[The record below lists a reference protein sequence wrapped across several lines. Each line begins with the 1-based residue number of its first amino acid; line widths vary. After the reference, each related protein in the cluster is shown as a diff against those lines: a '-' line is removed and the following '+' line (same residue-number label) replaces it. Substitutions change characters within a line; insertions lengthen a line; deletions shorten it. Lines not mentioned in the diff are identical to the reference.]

1 MMLQKLPLTEQ
12 QIDEICEALPVNRAL
27 PESIGKSIIFQ
38 IRMRLS
44 QHLLGV
50 RLYPC
55 LFPRFKEEVVH
66 AYWKTLSDSGTAVG
80 IQASTS
86 LGERQTQS
94 TLNTFHAA
102 GISVKTVV
110 VGVPRFSELLNA
122 TKSPKMVNCLI
133 YLNES
138 FQTITQVRSRIGNV
152 FTEMRFRRL
161 VKSYRVVKHQPLED
175 WHHLYARLFD
185 VGMHQLHTDGW
196 RIRFV
201 LDLDVMFEYQISI
214 KMIRDAL
221 QTAYCDCSVMH
232 LPDAEAMMDVFLHR
246 DVFAEVDT
254 ATGGRED
261 ESMMSAPSR
270 SVEEEEEREEKDD
283 KDDKE
288 EDLDELEPLEDEE
301 EDDKE
306 HVEPVEEEVLDPIEW
321 IAQEEEE
328 EIPAD
333 IHRLN
338 FVEDKIIPTLLQ
350 VRVSGVDHIRDVFFE
365 KRRDEWLVAT
375 EGSNLYGLF
384 AHPIVNK
391 TRTICNNMWEIFQ
404 VFGIEAARQFLIEE
418 YMDVV
423 SSDGSFVNSSHVE
436 LLVDVMVYT
445 GSIIAISRYGLK
457 KVSCGPLAKASFEE
471 SVDNFLRA
479 GVHGEKES
487 TNSVSASI
495 MLGKP
500 PKTGTGVFDLMLNV
514 NQLIQSQLKPSAA
527 ATSSDSHLSQPS
539 HLFPSPPQP
548 SPPSHPSPP
557 QPSPSTSIL
566 TKERV
571 EVRSEETQL
580 APRVEFQPKKAST
593 FFAKKKTTEFN
604 KKNSFFDD

>member
-1 MMLQKLPLTEQ
+1 MTEQ

-27 PESIGKSIIFQ
+27 PVAIATSIIYQ
-38 IRMRLS
+38 VRMRLAA
-44 QHLLGV
+44 QLLTV
-50 RLYPC
+50 RLYPP
-55 LFPRFKEEVVH
+55 LFPLFKEEVVR
-66 AYWKTLSDSGTAVG
+66 AYWKSLSDSGTAVG

-138 FQTITQVRSRIGNV
+138 FDSISSVRTRMGSL
-152 FTEMRFRRL
+152 FTEIRFRRL
-161 VKSYRVVKHQPLED
+161 VKSVRVIKQED
-175 WHHLYARLFD
+175 MEEWHHLFARLFD
-185 VGMHQLHTDGW
+185 VPLEQLHPDGW
-196 RIRFV
+196 RIRFT
-201 LDLDVMFEYQISI
+201 LDPEVMFEYQVNMR
-214 KMIRDAL
+214 MIRLAL
-221 QTAYCDCSVMH
+221 QEAYCDCAVMH
-232 LPDAEAMMDVFLHR
+232 APDAYATLDVFLFR
-246 DVFAEVDT
+246 DVFTEVDNEK
-254 ATGGRED
+254 GGPVK
-261 ESMMSAPSR
+261 ES
-270 SVEEEEEREEKDD
+270 SVSEEVSEPEEEEEESTECIDMDEDIQDDEEKSSAV
-283 KDDKE
+283 
-288 EDLDELEPLEDEE
+288 PMPP
-301 EDDKE
+301 
-306 HVEPVEEEVLDPIEW
+306 PVENLTETFETFETFEAMPD
-321 IAQEEEE
+321 AE

-333 IHRLN
+333 IHRTI

-350 VRVSGVDHIRDVFFE
+350 VRVSGVDHIRDIFFE

-500 PKTGTGVFDLMLNV
+500 PKTGTGVFDLMLNID
-514 NQLIQSQLKPSAA
+514 QLM
-527 ATSSDSHLSQPS
+527 SQPEPS
-539 HLFPSPPQP
+539 SSSSSSASASSSSSSPPLLTP
-548 SPPSHPSPP
+548 PPAPAFSPIQTAEVVERSHDHD
-557 QPSPSTSIL
+557 
-566 TKERV
+566 
-571 EVRSEETQL
+571 L
-580 APRVEFQPKKAST
+580 APRAEFQPKKASS
-593 FFAKKKTTEFN
+593 FFAKKKATTEFS

>member
-1 MMLQKLPLTEQ
+1 MQKLALTDQ
-12 QIDEICEALPVNRAL
+12 QIDEICQALPVNRAL
-27 PESIGKSIIFQ
+27 PESVGKSIIFQ
-38 IRMRLS
+38 VRMRLA

-55 LFPRFKEEVVH
+55 LFPRFKSEVVH
-66 AYWKTLSDSGTAVG
+66 AYWKTRSDSGTAVG

-110 VGVPRFSELLNA
+110 VGVPRFSQLLNA
-122 TKSPKMVNCLI
+122 TKCPKMVNCLI
-133 YLNES
+133 YLNDS
-138 FQTITQVRSRIGNV
+138 FDSISHVRSRIGNL

-161 VKSYRVVKHQPLED
+161 VKEYRVIKNTPFEE

-185 VGMHQLHTDGW
+185 VEMHQLHPDSW

-201 LDLDVMFEYQISI
+201 LDADVLFEYQISL

-221 QTAYCDCSVMH
+221 QLAYCDCSVMH
-232 LPDAEAMMDVFLHR
+232 LPDAEATVDVFLHR
-246 DVFAEVDT
+246 DVFAEVET
-254 ATGGRED
+254 QTNALPKE
-261 ESMMSAPSR
+261 ESNVSAPSGCH
-270 SVEEEEEREEKDD
+270 EDD
-283 KDDKE
+283 DDKE
-288 EDLDELEPLEDEE
+288 EIDENDMEADPVESIDPLDEEDVLSMEE
-301 EDDKE
+301 ADDK
-306 HVEPVEEEVLDPIEW
+306 VLPFVPVEEVIEW
-321 IAQEEEE
+321 MAQEDEE

-333 IHRLN
+333 VHCVN

-350 VRVSGVDHIRDVFFE
+350 VRVSGVEHIRDIFFE
-365 KRRDEWLVAT
+365 KRHDEWLVAT

-479 GVHGEKES
+479 GVHGETES

-500 PKTGTGVFDLMLNV
+500 PKTGTGVFDLLLNV
-514 NQLIQSQLKPSAA
+514 EQLTKPLPASV
-527 ATSSDSHLSQPS
+527 ATSSVVLESSSSSEAASASSSFADKLVAMPE
-539 HLFPSPPQP
+539 PV
-548 SPPSHPSPP
+548 
-557 QPSPSTSIL
+557 
-566 TKERV
+566 K
-571 EVRSEETQL
+571 VRSEENHL
-580 APRVEFQPKKAST
+580 APRSDFQPKKASA
-593 FFAKKKTTEFN
+593 FFAKKKATTEFT